1 MRGPKS
7 GIGGLFL
14 VFLTLLIPF
23 GLVHLYTRNLV
34 SAALLRRDI
43 HMAGLKKEQL
53 LKKNLA
59 LKEALGKLTG
69 KDLVL
74 PSDGLPFSENN
85 RIVRL
90 RLSGDSEAADSG
102 ASRANLP

>member
-1 MRGPKS
+1 MRSLKS
-7 GIGGLFL
+7 GIGGLLL
-14 VFLTLLIPF
+14 VFLMLLVPF

-53 LKKNLA
+53 LKKNMA
-59 LKEALGKLTG
+59 LKEALGRLTG
-69 KDLVL
+69 KDLVM
-74 PSDGLPFSENN
+74 PSEGLPFSENN

-90 RLSGDSEAADSG
+90 RLSGENEAAESG
-102 ASRANLP
+102 AGRTNLP